1 VRLITFVA
9 EAFFQSAI
17 VLTGNYAW
25 INLIGALP
33 CCALADDAALAPLF
47 SRSTV
52 AAAAAA
58 EERAVAN
65 NRAAGGDVPPPRRVT
80 AMAAGALRALHGGLR
95 AAMAVGLCVLVASR
109 SVHPI
114 KELFVDQPWL
124 HYYDDYFVVN
134 AQVGTDSHT
143 ERAVR
148 QSLQGVR
155 IMSNTG
161 YNGECFLVRAFT
173 GRLRL
178 HKPEAHDRRALLHA
192 RAAQRLVRQRRG
204 RRLVAAVH

>member
-1 VRLITFVA
+1 MRLITFVA

-25 INLIGALP
+25 INFIGALP

-134 AQVGTDSHT
+134 AQVGADSHT
-143 ERAVR
+143 YGASGTDHRYKRCE
-148 QSLQGVR
+148 
-155 IMSNTG
+155 
-161 YNGECFLVRAFT
+161 
-173 GRLRL
+173 
-178 HKPEAHDRRALLHA
+178 
-192 RAAQRLVRQRRG
+192 
-204 RRLVAAVH
+204 

>member
-80 AMAAGALRALHGGLR
+80 AMAAGALRALHGSLR

-134 AQVGTDSHT
+134 AQVLIAIRSGTTIVTRGTNDVQHG
-143 ERAVR
+143 
-148 QSLQGVR
+148 L
-155 IMSNTG
+155 
-161 YNGECFLVRAFT
+161 
-173 GRLRL
+173 
-178 HKPEAHDRRALLHA
+178 
-192 RAAQRLVRQRRG
+192 QRRVFS
-204 RRLVAAVH
+204 RACIHRASSAS